1 MLHAKYLKRD
11 SHIGVPIVAQWVKN
25 PPGIREDVGLVPSLV
40 QENKDLAMLQA
51 ASYGEDT
58 SQIWC
63 CYGYSLWWELQLQ
76 VWLLKEKKKKKSP
89 M

>member
-1 MLHAKYLKRD
+1 MHAKYLKRD

-25 PPGIREDVGLVPSLV
+25 PPGIREDVGLVPRLV
-40 QENKDLAMLQA
+40 QGNKDLAMLQA